1 MKQTIP
7 ALIIF
12 ILSTFAY
19 SQSKRLENVE
29 EIVHAGARNSI
40 YLMHITVTP
49 QEYILELRLNSYYF
63 KRNDT
68 YIEEITTGK
77 HRDDLIPV
85 TKITGLTLGKK
96 YRQSELNF
104 KVYLSRKYTT
114 IFFENISSF
123 GSKAWLDV
131 SQYGEYVDKRLKI
144 KGIADNENP
153 KVYLNYPKLTNN
165 FFKTEEL
172 FVTLE
177 GRVTDNLGVLALEMN
192 EQKISFDDKGDYKK
206 RLKLKLGQNTVV
218 FKATDINNN
227 ITTYDFM
234 IIRDE
239 IIESTD
245 FSDVD
250 FPVET
255 STVNRNAIA
264 VVFGIE
270 DYRNAP
276 SVSFAVNDA
285 DIFREYLIKRFGIS
299 RENIYLR
306 LDEQATKGELDKVF
320 SPNGWIARHSSDNS
334 DVIIYYAG
342 HGAPD
347 LQTKENYLIPY
358 DGDPNYSSST
368 GYPVNEIYSNLAGI
382 KAKSI
387 TIIIDACFSGL
398 SRDNQPLLADAR
410 SVFIKIKHGAI
421 PANMSVFSAASGS
434 EISSAYK
441 EKKHG
446 IFTYFLLKGLSGE
459 GDLDKD
465 KKITVTE
472 MQNYLSENVSLQARR
487 MGREQHPQLLGAQ
500 TKRVLL
506 EY

>member
-1 MKQTIP
+1 
-7 ALIIF
+7 
-12 ILSTFAY
+12 
-19 SQSKRLENVE
+19 
-29 EIVHAGARNSI
+29 
-40 YLMHITVTP
+40 
-49 QEYILELRLNSYYF
+49 
-63 KRNDT
+63 
-68 YIEEITTGK
+68 
-77 HRDDLIPV
+77 
-85 TKITGLTLGKK
+85 
-96 YRQSELNF
+96 
-104 KVYLSRKYTT
+104 
-114 IFFENISSF
+114 
-123 GSKAWLDV
+123 
-131 SQYGEYVDKRLKI
+131 
-144 KGIADNENP
+144 
-153 KVYLNYPKLTNN
+153 
-165 FFKTEEL
+165 
-172 FVTLE
+172 
-177 GRVTDNLGVLALEMN
+177 
-192 EQKISFDDKGDYKK
+192 
-206 RLKLKLGQNTVV
+206 
-218 FKATDINNN
+218 NN

-446 IFTYFLLKGLSGE
+446 IFTYFLLK
-459 GDLDKD
+459 
-465 KKITVTE
+465 
-472 MQNYLSENVSLQARR
+472 
-487 MGREQHPQLLGAQ
+487 
-500 TKRVLL
+500 
-506 EY
+506 

>member
-1 MKQTIP
+1 MIYAKIKMKKTIP
-7 ALIIF
+7 VVIILNLLSLMFAQETTLNINEIIPSSNGNAEYGIIRINPDYFMVEIKALYTSYCTSYDEF
-12 ILSTFAY
+12 SV
-19 SQSKRLENVE
+19 EN
-29 EIVHAGARNSI
+29 
-40 YLMHITVTP
+40 
-49 QEYILELRLNSYYF
+49 
-63 KRNDT
+63 
-68 YIEEITTGK
+68 
-77 HRDDLIPV
+77 LIPV
-85 TKITGLTLGKK
+85 EIRGYTLGTETCK
-96 YRQSELNF
+96 SFWVL
-104 KVYLSRKYTT
+104 VPRKYKRLY
-114 IFFENISSF
+114 IRGINKF
-123 GSKAWLDV
+123 GNDTSLDLRP
-131 SQYGEYVDKRLKI
+131 YDEYVKI
-144 KGIADNENP
+144 RTVTKGLDDSEKP
-153 KVYLNYPKLTNN
+153 RVYLNYPKLTNN
-165 FFKTEEL
+165 FYRTEEL
-172 FVTLE
+172 YVTLDGKVE
-177 GRVTDNLGVLALEMN
+177 DNLGILAFEVN
-192 EQKISFDDKGDYKK
+192 GEKTRFDDKGDYKK
-206 RLKLKLGQNTVV
+206 RLKLKLGQNSVV

-250 FPVET
+250 FPVAT

-285 DIFREYLIKRFGIS
+285 DIFREYLIKRFGVS

-320 SPNGWIARHSSDNS
+320 SPNGWIARHSSANS

-382 KAKSI
+382 KAKSV

-410 SVFIKIKHGAI
+410 SVFIKIEHGAI

-472 MQNYLSENVSLQARR
+472 MQNYLSENVSLQARK

-506 EY
+506 KY